1 MFGQDLEQEHKRLVE
16 KALESKTQI
25 ETAKKDIEAL
35 QQKIIVAEDNIRY
48 VGKKLKAVEVLKKIY
63 EADKVSEES
72 MTPPTE
78 LQVETVPDD
87 VVSES
92 MSDVNAEGVR

>member
-16 KALESKTQI
+16 IALESKTQI

-35 QQKIIVAEDNIRY
+35 QQKIISAEDNIRY

-63 EADKVSEES
+63 EADKTQSE
-72 MTPPTE
+72 P
-78 LQVETVPDD
+78 QVETVPDD
-87 VVSES
+87 VESES
-92 MSDVNAEGVR
+92 MSDLKAQIAR

>member
-35 QQKIIVAEDNIRY
+35 QQKIISAEDNIRY
-48 VGKKLKAVEVLKKIY
+48 VGKKLKAVEVLKRFTKLI
-63 EADKVSEES
+63 KLNQNHKSKQFQ
-72 MTPPTE
+72 MT
-78 LQVETVPDD
+78 
-87 VVSES
+87 
-92 MSDVNAEGVR
+92 

>member
-25 ETAKKDIEAL
+25 ETAKKDIEGL
-35 QQKIIVAEDNIRY
+35 QQKIITAEDNIRY

-63 EADKVSEES
+63 ESDKVAEEA

-78 LQVETVPDD
+78 SQVETVPDA

-92 MSDVNAEGVR
+92 MSDINPER

>member
-35 QQKIIVAEDNIRY
+35 QQKIISAEANIRY

-63 EADKVSEES
+63 EADKTQSE
-72 MTPPTE
+72 P
-78 LQVETVPDD
+78 QVETVPDD

-92 MSDVNAEGVR
+92 MSDLNAEGVR

>member
-1 MFGQDLEQEHKRLVE
+1 MFGQDLEQEDKRLVE

-35 QQKIIVAEDNIRY
+35 QQKIISAEDNIRY

-63 EADKVSEES
+63 EADKTQSE
-72 MTPPTE
+72 P
-78 LQVETVPDD
+78 QVETVPDD

-92 MSDVNAEGVR
+92 MSDLNAEGVR

>member
-35 QQKIIVAEDNIRY
+35 QQKIISAEDNIRY

-63 EADKVSEES
+63 EADKTQSE
-72 MTPPTE
+72 P
-78 LQVETVPDD
+78 QVATVPDD

-92 MSDVNAEGVR
+92 MSDLNAEGVR